1 MVMFKK
7 KQDKIMG
14 AHPCSVCPLPVAMVF
29 RGASGMWL
37 STCSP
42 GYNTSSSSPSLNWS
56 SSTFLLPYKL
66 ENDSVE
72 QNVPGFKI
80 K

>member
-1 MVMFKK
+1 
-7 KQDKIMG
+7 
-14 AHPCSVCPLPVAMVF
+14 
-29 RGASGMWL
+29 
-37 STCSP
+37 
-42 GYNTSSSSPSLNWS
+42 LNWS

-80 K
+80 KWKLWARETA